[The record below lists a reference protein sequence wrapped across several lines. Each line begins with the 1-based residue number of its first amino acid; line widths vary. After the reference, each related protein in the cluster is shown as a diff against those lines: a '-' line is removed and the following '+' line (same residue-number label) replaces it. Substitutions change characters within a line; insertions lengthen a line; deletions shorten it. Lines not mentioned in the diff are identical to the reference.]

1 MSKSIIYQT
10 LISLIIVLILF
21 YTYFAFFYKKNEL
34 SLKNIKNEMSQTQD
48 VNSEVGN
55 KIDDIYYISTDK
67 NGNSYEIIA
76 ESGMVDEK
84 SLEIIK
90 LKNVKAVISIKNSGV
105 VYISAI
111 NAIYNRDNLNTYF
124 YDEAK
129 LNFKKHLITSDN
141 IDMNYVKKNIKIAG
155 DVKYLNDNN
164 LLNAD
169 IIEMNMVTKISKIYM
184 KNKNKKVTAKIF
196 N

>member
-48 VNSEVGN
+48 VNSQVGN

-141 IDMNYVKKNIKIAG
+141 IDMN
-155 DVKYLNDNN
+155 
-164 LLNAD
+164 
-169 IIEMNMVTKISKIYM
+169 
-184 KNKNKKVTAKIF
+184 
-196 N
+196 

>member
-48 VNSEVGN
+48 VNSQVGN

-124 YDEAK
+124 YEEAK

>member
-48 VNSEVGN
+48 VNSQVGN

>member
-10 LISLIIVLILF
+10 LISLIIIIVLF
-21 YTYFAFFYKKNEL
+21 YTYFAFFYKKNRISSE
-34 SLKNIKNEMSQTQD
+34 SIKIEQQQTQD
-48 VNSEVGN
+48 IDNQVGN

-90 LKNVKAVISIKNSGV
+90 LKNVKAVISIEDSGI

-124 YDEAK
+124 YEEAK

-155 DVKYLNDNN
+155 DVKYLNDSN